1 MNGNNNGL
9 DAGKR
14 IAVAIQRHKE
24 MVAEFERTGTASVAA
39 AARLIV
45 TSLKAGGTIYV
56 CGNGGSAADAQHIAG
71 ELVGRF
77 TRERNAF
84 AAVALTTD
92 SSVMTSIGND
102 YGYDWIFARQV
113 DGLVKNGDVLWAL
126 STSGS
131 SPNIVAAAE
140 LAKKKGA
147 HVIAFTGKAGTR
159 LEKDADVCFCAAD
172 PATCRSQELH
182 ELAYHIICDLVEAE
196 MTATK

>member
-1 MNGNNNGL
+1 MNGTGGV
-9 DAGKR
+9 DAAR
-14 IAVAIQRHKE
+14 SIAAAFQRHSQ
-24 MVAEFERTGTASVAA
+24 MLAEFERTSTGNIAA

-45 TSLKAGGTIYV
+45 ASLRGGGTVYV

-84 AAVALTTD
+84 AAVALSTD
-92 SSVMTSIGND
+92 TSVMTSIGND
-102 YGYDWIFARQV
+102 YGYDWVFARQV
-113 DGLVKNGDVLWAL
+113 DGLVRKGDVLWAL

-131 SPNIVAAAE
+131 SPNIVVAAE

-147 HVIAFTGKAGTR
+147 KILAFTGKPGTR
-159 LEKDADVCFCAAD
+159 LERDADVCVCAAD
-172 PATCRSQELH
+172 VATCRCQEMH

>member
-1 MNGNNNGL
+1 MNGENGT

-14 IAVAIQRHKE
+14 IAAAIARHKE
-24 MVAEFERTGTASVAA
+24 MVAEMERAGVASVAA

-45 TSLKAGGTIYV
+45 ASLKAGGKVLV

-84 AAVALTTD
+84 AAIALSTD
-92 SSVMTSIGND
+92 TSVMTSIGND
-102 YGYDWIFARQV
+102 YGYDWVFARQV
-113 DGLVKNGDVLWAL
+113 DGLGKKGDVLWAL

-131 SPNIVAAAE
+131 SPNIMMAVD
-140 LAKKKGA
+140 LARKRGM
-147 HVIAFTGKAGTR
+147 HVIAFTGKPGTR
-159 LEKDADVCFCAAD
+159 LEKEAEVCFCAAD
-172 PATCRSQELH
+172 TATCRSQEMH

-196 MTATK
+196 MTAK

>member
-1 MNGNNNGL
+1 MNAENGM

-14 IAVAIQRHKE
+14 IALAIQRHKE
-24 MVAEFERTGTASVAA
+24 MVAEFERSAAPVILA

-45 TSLKAGGTIYV
+45 TSLRAGGTIYV

-92 SSVMTSIGND
+92 TSVMTSIGND
-102 YGYDWIFARQV
+102 YGYDWVFARQA
-113 DGLVKNGDVLWAL
+113 DGLVRKGDVLWAL

-147 HVIAFTGKAGTR
+147 HVIAFTGKQGTR
-159 LEKDADVCFCAAD
+159 LERDADVCYCAAD
-172 PATCRSQELH
+172 TATCRSQELH
-182 ELAYHIICDLVEAE
+182 ELAYHIICDIVEAE
-196 MTATK
+196 MTAK